1 MTAPPLTPCACL
13 GPRNGEPHCAC
24 TMVRLGL
31 PRSPAHDSETR
42 AAQRDIQRIF
52 EGIYDRVGQLGS
64 SALWGL
70 SFP

>member
-1 MTAPPLTPCACL
+1 
-13 GPRNGEPHCAC
+13 
-24 TMVRLGL
+24 MVRLGL